1 MRKNCKHILV
11 IRQLPLTIRITN
23 IVIKNEFTKF
33 IEIKIAVGY
42 ITLPQIATLSLY
54 ITCNNNGRVG
64 GNLNRGIAYPR
75 SYSHKDI
82 HHRIAQYLSKLPLQ
96 LFRLG

>member
-42 ITLPQIATLSLY
+42 ITLPQIATLSLHT
-54 ITCNNNGRVG
+54 TCNNTYRVG
-64 GNLNRGIAYPR
+64 DMNCTGISCPR
-75 SYSHKDI
+75 YHYCKDI
-82 HHRIAQYLSKLPLQ
+82 RPRIAQYP
-96 LFRLG
+96 

>member
-11 IRQLPLTIRITN
+11 IRQLPLTIRIAN
-23 IVIKNEFTKF
+23 IVIKTEFTKF

-54 ITCNNNGRVG
+54 PSI
-64 GNLNRGIAYPR
+64 R
-75 SYSHKDI
+75 SQQPNKAIDI
-82 HHRIAQYLSKLPLQ
+82 QH
-96 LFRLG
+96 